1 MSETWGKVWEVGIV
15 VIEGDWAV
23 VKLEVAKI
31 AVRSL
36 ARDERAQRW
45 REGWGKSGRHSQN

>member
-31 AVRSL
+31 AVRSP
-36 ARDERAQRW
+36 ARDKRAQR
-45 REGWGKSGRHSQN
+45 

>member
-1 MSETWGKVWEVGIV
+1 MLLETWGKEQEVGIV

-31 AVRSL
+31 AVRSP
-36 ARDERAQRW
+36 ARDKRAQR
-45 REGWGKSGRHSQN
+45 